1 MIIITIEV
9 ANCEMTTNQVINF
22 INWDPVGSIKGK
34 HILNVDIFS
43 VILKI
48 KVIHIL
54 KNNEHTTRNVNDLI
68 VNCFSL
74 NLVFRGCKVIRSLVA
89 DKNISKNS
97 VNTVNHSMTVNA
109 VKQRKLDLQDS
120 SSTWNEPLNDKSAI
134 QTKPRYIP
142 QSISFTLII
151 ITIIEKLLLEFQVLI
166 CTKIES
172 KLRI

>member
-22 INWDPVGSIKGK
+22 IINWDPVGSIKGK

-43 VILKI
+43 VLLKI

-54 KNNEHTTRNVNDLI
+54 KINEHTTRNANDLI
-68 VNCFSL
+68 INSFSL
-74 NLVFRGCKVIRSLVA
+74 NLVFRGCKVTRSLLA

-97 VNTVNHSMTVNA
+97 VNTVNQSTIVNA
-109 VKQRKLDLQDS
+109 VKQRKLDLQYS
-120 SSTWNEPLNDKSAI
+120 SFTSNETLNDKSAT
-134 QTKPRYIP
+134 QTKLRYIP

-151 ITIIEKLLLEFQVLI
+151 ITIIEKLLLDL
-166 CTKIES
+166 
-172 KLRI
+172 